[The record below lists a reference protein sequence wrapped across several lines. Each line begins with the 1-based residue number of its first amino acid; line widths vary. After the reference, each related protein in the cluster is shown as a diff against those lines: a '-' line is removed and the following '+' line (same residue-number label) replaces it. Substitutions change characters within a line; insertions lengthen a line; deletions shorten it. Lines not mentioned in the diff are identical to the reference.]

1 MADKGKRY
9 TAEEK
14 VKILREHLENQV
26 PVGQLSE
33 QYGVHPNAIYLWKKE
48 FFEKAA
54 LIFSS
59 PSAGG
64 KKDKHQEMK
73 AQEKIE
79 RLEAK
84 LKAKDS
90 LISEIVE
97 DNVRLKKNLSGED

>member
-1 MADKGKRY
+1 MGDRGKRY

-26 PVGQLSE
+26 PIGELSE
-33 QYGVHPNAIYLWKKE
+33 KYDVHPNAIYLWKKE

-54 LIFSS
+54 LIFTSGS
-59 PSAGG
+59 V
-64 KKDKHQEMK
+64 KKDKAAENK
-73 AQEKIE
+73 ANERIE

-97 DNVRLKKNLSGED
+97 DNIRLKKNLNGED

>member
-1 MADKGKRY
+1 MADKSKRY

-33 QYGVHPNAIYLWKKE
+33 KYGVHPNAIYLWKKE

-59 PSAGG
+59 PSAG
-64 KKDKHQEMK
+64 KKEKSQDMR

-84 LKAKDS
+84 LKTKDS